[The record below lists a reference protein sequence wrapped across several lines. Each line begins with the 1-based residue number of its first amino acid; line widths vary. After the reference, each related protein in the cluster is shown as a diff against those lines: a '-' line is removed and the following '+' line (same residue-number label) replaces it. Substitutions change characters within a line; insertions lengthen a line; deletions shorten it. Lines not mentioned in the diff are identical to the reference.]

1 MSRRMRI
8 SIVVA
13 PVMALLVPVAVA
25 QKPPAPA
32 PPVSPTPTRPE
43 TNAPVNPQPVQP
55 AESRVMYLR
64 GRVATE
70 DSTHIPN
77 DVLVER
83 VCNQGVRQQVYASTL
98 GDFTMHLGSRADSF
112 LDATGDAPQGGDN
125 GKDSVMGIPR
135 RELTNCELRASA
147 SGFHASVISLVGLD
161 TFDSNI
167 DVGVILMQRA
177 TKVEGTTLSALPY
190 KAPVNARKAYEKGIQ
205 AEKSGKLA
213 NAQRY
218 FESAVEIYPRYQ
230 SAWFQLGVI
239 LQKENQTDAA
249 RSAFTQATTIDT
261 KFIPPYLSLAAMAY
275 DARNWTELLKLTD
288 HILELDPFNHANVTA
303 YVVDLDPLN
312 STEAYYYNAMANYRL
327 NRMEEAEKSA
337 RKAEHMSL
345 RTRFPQVH
353 LLLADIFVQRKNYAG
368 AISEMQTY
376 LDLAPNAGDANQVR
390 EQLAK
395 LEKLDDSR
403 STGEKLDQN

>member
-1 MSRRMRI
+1 MRI

-13 PVMALLVPVAVA
+13 PAMALLVPVAVA
-25 QKPPAPA
+25 QKPSAPT
-32 PPVSPTPTRPE
+32 PPVSSAPTRPE
-43 TNAPVNPQPVQP
+43 TPTPANAAPSQPT
-55 AESRVMYLR
+55 EGRVMFIR

-98 GDFTMHLGSRADSF
+98 GDFTMQLGSKADSF
-112 LDATGDAPQGGDN
+112 LDATGDRASQGSDN
-125 GKDSVMGIPR
+125 GEDSVMGIPR
-135 RELTNCELRASA
+135 RELMNCELRTSA
-147 SGFHASVISLVGLD
+147 SGFHSNVISLVGLD
-161 TFDSNI
+161 TFDSNM

-177 TKVEGTTLSALPY
+177 KKIEGTTLSAMPY
-190 KAPVNARKAYEKGIQ
+190 KAPVSARRAYEKGIQ
-205 AEKSGKLA
+205 SEKNGKLA

-218 FESAVEIYPRYQ
+218 FESAVEIYPRYL
-230 SAWFQLGVI
+230 SAWFQLGMI

-249 RSAFTQATTIDT
+249 RSAFMKATKIDT

-275 DARNWTELLKLTD
+275 DERNWTELLKLTD
-288 HILELDPFNHANVTA
+288 HILELDPFNHTNVTA

-312 STEAYYYNAMANYRL
+312 STEAYYFNAMANYML
-327 NRMEEAEKSA
+327 NRSEEAEKSA
-337 RKAEHMSL
+337 RKAEHMNL

-376 LDLAPNAGDANQVR
+376 LDLAPNAGDADQVR

-395 LEKLDDSR
+395 LEKLD
-403 STGEKLDQN
+403 EKLDQN